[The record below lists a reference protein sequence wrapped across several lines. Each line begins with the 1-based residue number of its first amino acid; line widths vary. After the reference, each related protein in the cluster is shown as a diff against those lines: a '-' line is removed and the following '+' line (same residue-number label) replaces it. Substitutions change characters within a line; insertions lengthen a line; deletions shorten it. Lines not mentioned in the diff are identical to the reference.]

1 MKVVENSRIQRAL
14 RRNVI
19 ILLGGPGAGKGTQAE
34 AISDWL
40 KVPHISSGQ
49 LLRSEVAAATPLGL
63 QAKRVIDA
71 GGFVG
76 DDLVNQLIMK
86 RIRVQDCT
94 SGFILDGYPRNVGQA
109 VTLEGNLP
117 IWDRHF
123 VIDLFIDLEEMVA
136 RLTNRRTCKA
146 CGAIYHSITSPPKRP
161 GVCDH
166 CSQSL
171 VQRSDDHEDVIRERF
186 KAYHAMTER
195 LRRLYKLMG
204 VYHAVDGLRPA
215 DEVSSDIRQVLEHEI
230 FELPSAGRVAA
241 D

>member
-117 IWDRHF
+117 ICR
-123 VIDLFIDLEEMVA
+123 
-136 RLTNRRTCKA
+136 
-146 CGAIYHSITSPPKRP
+146 
-161 GVCDH
+161 
-166 CSQSL
+166 
-171 VQRSDDHEDVIRERF
+171 
-186 KAYHAMTER
+186 
-195 LRRLYKLMG
+195 
-204 VYHAVDGLRPA
+204 DGPIN
-215 DEVSSDIRQVLEHEI
+215 S
-230 FELPSAGRVAA
+230 
-241 D
+241 